1 MKIQFGSS
9 DQSSYL
15 WVLLVLQVLVD
26 GGVEVLGV
34 TLVEAVDL
42 PFLLDLYVPL
52 NQDELAD
59 GLKKRI

>member
-1 MKIQFGSS
+1 MRIRFGSS
-9 DQSSYL
+9 DRSSHL

-34 TLVEAVDL
+34 TLVEAVNL
-42 PFLLDLYVPL
+42 PFLLDFNVPL